1 MKIAFVVVF
10 AFFVSMA
17 ARSRDLTYKE
27 RMAVLASKNHIELS
41 TYFADQ
47 IDPQSLPLNEYIS
60 FNVLRKSCLPLTL
73 HLNKIEE
80 QNEEF
85 KDQSVKLRVYYIG
98 CMEGTLALGHLYQK
112 NTK

>member
-10 AFFVSMA
+10 AFFISMA

-27 RMAVLASKNHIELS
+27 RTAVLAAKNHIELN
-41 TYFADQ
+41 TYFVDQ

-60 FNVLRKSCLPLTL
+60 FNVLKKSCLPLTL
-73 HLNKIEE
+73 HLTKIEE
-80 QNEEF
+80 QDDEF
-85 KDQSVKLRVYYIG
+85 KDQSVKLRAYYIG

-112 NTK
+112 SVR